1 MTHYLYR
8 EYLFIKHNLS
18 LAVIAIGIT
27 VLFFLLLQWT
37 GITNTLSS
45 DQFKNIVW
53 IFALI
58 GVFLT
63 SDQIFKEE
71 IEQGLLAD
79 YELERL
85 SFIALVGL
93 RILSY
98 FVLVILPLALTV
110 TLFISLFTGTINPID
125 LGLFLCIFFLY
136 SLVILTSSLLT
147 HGSQQQKGLAFLIA
161 LPLIIPIF
169 LCQIFLLSTQPELT
183 IVQKP
188 LTFLVGLFL
197 FCVPCYTA
205 MVIFCLKLA
214 IKVE

>member
-1 MTHYLYR
+1 MSHYLYR

-18 LAVIAIGIT
+18 LTVIAIGIT
-27 VLFFLLLQWT
+27 ALFFLLLQWT

-53 IFALI
+53 LFALF

-71 IEQGLLAD
+71 IDQGILVD

-85 SFIALVGL
+85 SFIILVSL

-98 FVLVILPLALTV
+98 FVLVILPLSLTT
-110 TLFISLFTGTINPID
+110 TLLSSLSTSIINPVD
-125 LGLFLCIFFLY
+125 LALFLCIFFLY
-136 SLVILTSSLLT
+136 SLVILTASLLT
-147 HGSQQQKGLAFLIA
+147 HGSQQQKGLVFLVA

-169 LCQIFLLSTQPELT
+169 LCQIFLLGSQPELT
-183 IVQKP
+183 SIQKP
-188 LTFLVGLFL
+188 ITLLMGLFL

-205 MVIFCLKLA
+205 MVIFCLKLS